1 MENPSR
7 WWSYRQRWPKSTSA
21 KLFFCG
27 AKIRKNIGGP
37 RLNVRVLATRIRST
51 RTGIWLTPSPRCL
64 HASRTESWSVTR
76 TPNLLIFQGI
86 RGAGEGGLCSFAA
99 FDFVSELWKYLRC
112 AFGNRMRL
120 LPWWIPD
127 SPRSSIPMER
137 KSEERGAW
145 HVLGQFKNLSCVI
158 HESAVGAWCKCL
170 WAAIRF

>member
-1 MENPSR
+1 M
-7 WWSYRQRWPKSTSA
+7 KLSTALAQIHFSQT
-21 KLFFCG
+21 FFCG

-86 RGAGEGGLCSFAA
+86 RGGEGGGGGLCSFAA

-127 SPRSSIPMER
+127 SPRSSMP
-137 KSEERGAW
+137 SEGKGDVACFGAIQKF
-145 HVLGQFKNLSCVI
+145 VVRDSRISGRSMV
-158 HESAVGAWCKCL
+158 
-170 WAAIRF
+170 

>member
-86 RGAGEGGLCSFAA
+86 RGGGEREWRGGYAVL
-99 FDFVSELWKYLRC
+99 
-112 AFGNRMRL
+112 RL
-120 LPWWIPD
+120 LTLLANYENICAAHLAIGCGCCRDESPIHPD
-127 SPRSSIPMER
+127 PRCQA
-137 KSEERGAW
+137 KGRGTW

>member
-1 MENPSR
+1 M
-7 WWSYRQRWPKSTSA
+7 KLSTALAQIHFS
-21 KLFFCG
+21 KTFFCG

-86 RGAGEGGLCSFAA
+86 RGVVGGKGKKGRGLCSFAA

-127 SPRSSIPMER
+127 SPRSSIASER
-137 KSEERGAW
+137 EGGRKGI

-170 WAAIRF
+170 WAGIRF